1 MDALLPWLDTPPLA
15 VRLLAL
21 ATLLIAAL
29 MALAGLAAL
38 LESRNVLGRLFER
51 FSRPDPDLSLLEGIR
66 YVVSPGFVRVPTDAA
81 GVVRW
86 ISSAE
91 IAAQHGVDLRHC
103 LTMHRSELEYVAD
116 EYPDEVSSVF
126 RAPPPF
132 DHLPVLLPVLPA
144 PRETDAPSQPERLT

>member
-1 MDALLPWLDTPPLA
+1 MLDALLPWLDTPPLA

-91 IAAQHGVDLRHC
+91 IAAQHGVELRHC
-103 LTMHRSELEYVAD
+103 LTMHRSELVYVAD
-116 EYPDEVSSVF
+116 EESSVF